1 MNNKGFSY
9 YLEDDKI
16 IDYLKLSPRMR
27 LEWLEEI
34 DDFNRKAL
42 KGKRRII
49 WEKFRKGEI

>member
-9 YLEDDKI
+9 YLENDKI

-49 WEKFRKGEI
+49 WGKFRKGEI